1 MKKRT
6 ILAGA
11 LLVGGTAYAYKKLDD
26 SVNNIPDELK
36 RKKKDYDFTGDY
48 KVITI
53 LETLESIVVTPSS
66 DDKVHVGCYENQEY
80 FYEFLDNGENLS
92 IMTRTTT
99 DYLEKLKD
107 LIRRDKHHLEV
118 KIPKDFK
125 GSLVVRSKNGNVN
138 VENLELLD
146 LHTEVENGS
155 LVVKELNVQNNCA
168 INNKNGTINAE
179 NISANCVNCV
189 NINGRTIVF
198 NLTSKGNLTVDSRNG
213 IITGLGIVAGER
225 LSISNRN
232 GKIDLEFLEFGTEGS
247 VVNRNGKIDV
257 SLSGEESDYKFTVN
271 TNGETSVK
279 VPEGSEDGKPLYLEN
294 RNGSISA
301 TVEW

>member
-26 SVNNIPDELK
+26 SVNNIPEELK
-36 RKKKDYDFTGDY
+36 RKRKDYEFSGDY
-48 KVITI
+48 RVISIT
-53 LETLESIVVTPSS
+53 ETLESIIVTPSS
-66 DDKVHVGCYENQEY
+66 DDKIHVSCFENAEY
-80 FYEFLDNGENLS
+80 YYEFVDNGENLS
-92 IMTRTTT
+92 VMTRATE
-99 DYLEKLKD
+99 DYLEKIKD
-107 LIRRDKHHLEV
+107 LIRRDKHSLEV
-118 KIPKDFK
+118 KIPKTFK
-125 GSLVVRSKNGNVN
+125 GSLVVRSKNGNIN

-155 LVVKELNVQNNCA
+155 LVVKELKIENNCG

-179 NISANCVNCV
+179 NINAGCVNCV

-198 NLTSKGNLTVDSRNG
+198 NLASKGNLTVDSRNG
-213 IITGLGIVAGER
+213 VISGLGIIAGER

-247 VVNRNGKIDV
+247 IVNRNGKIDV
-257 SLSGEESDYKFTVN
+257 SFSGDENDYNFTVN
-271 TNGETSVK
+271 TNGETAVN
-279 VPEGSEDGKPLYLEN
+279 VPDGSEEGKPLYLEN
-294 RNGSISA
+294 RNGSINAS
-301 TVEW
+301 VEW